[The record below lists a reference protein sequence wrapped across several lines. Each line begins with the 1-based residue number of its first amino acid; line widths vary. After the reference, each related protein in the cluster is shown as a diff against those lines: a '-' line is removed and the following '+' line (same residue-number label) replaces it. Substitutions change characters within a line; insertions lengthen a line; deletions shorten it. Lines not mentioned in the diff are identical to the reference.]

1 MEEFTREF
9 LYLSPKE
16 IGVHPVLKYFEEN
29 GAFSYTDHELTR
41 LVASFQVIGPLQ
53 PILIT
58 PADENE
64 EGFKWW
70 RVAGKLRIAA
80 AKKAGCNIPCYIRK
94 FASDEEVVRAARYE
108 NSIRRHWD
116 MDRLNSEDELI
127 DKLMSQRSRNRLKNT
142 RQLHPGWHKLMK
154 SGLIRHYDDSLITQ
168 LKELDYELQEALSD
182 IYENIMS
189 IKVSKGD
196 KESEEAGIK
205 QAAIEEVKKKFE
217 EEIAGYNKKNK
228 ELLSAVMRLQ
238 EEIEEMKQSKSKLD
252 EVNHDQLAA
261 RYEKRM
267 AALRTEKHE
276 KEAEITRLKNEL
288 YNAHQKFT
296 AESDLV
302 RGERFK
308 YIASD
313 LNILADS
320 TLTRLEQL
328 TRAITI
334 TLKGE
339 GIPATKDTILVLND
353 QIEKFAEKFSKQVSA
368 LKSSIINQLNHQHH
382 QREEPKYNISDN

>member
-1 MEEFTREF
+1 MESIVKLQKEF
-9 LYLSPKE
+9 
-16 IGVHPVLKYFEEN
+16 
-29 GAFSYTDHELTR
+29 A
-41 LVASFQVIGPLQ
+41 
-53 PILIT
+53 
-58 PADENE
+58 
-64 EGFKWW
+64 
-70 RVAGKLRIAA
+70 
-80 AKKAGCNIPCYIRK
+80 
-94 FASDEEVVRAARYE
+94 
-108 NSIRRHWD
+108 
-116 MDRLNSEDELI
+116 
-127 DKLMSQRSRNRLKNT
+127 
-142 RQLHPGWHKLMK
+142 
-154 SGLIRHYDDSLITQ
+154 
-168 LKELDYELQEALSD
+168 ELQKAKNEVAD
-182 IYENIMS
+182 I
-189 IKVSKGD
+189 D
-196 KESEEAGIK
+196 
-205 QAAIEEVKKKFE
+205 
-217 EEIAGYNKKNK
+217 EIA
-228 ELLSAVMRLQ
+228 
-238 EEIEEMKQSKSKLD
+238 D
-252 EVNHDQLAA
+252 

-308 YIASD
+308 HITSD

-368 LKSSIINQLNHQHH
+368 LKSSIINRLNH

>member
-64 EGFKWW
+64 EGVNWW

-80 AKKAGCNIPCYIRK
+80 AKKVGCNIPCYIRK

-108 NSIRRHWD
+108 NSIRRHWN

-127 DKLMSQRSRNRLKNT
+127 DKLMSQRSRSRLKNT
-142 RQLHPGWHKLMK
+142 KQLHPGWHKLMK
-154 SGLIRHYDDSLITQ
+154 SGLIRHRQDDSLITQ
-168 LKELDYELQEALSD
+168 LKELDYEVQEALTD

-196 KESEEAGIK
+196 KEPEEAGIN
-205 QAAIEEVKKKFE
+205 QAAIEKVKKEFE

-228 ELLSAVMRLQ
+228 ELLTAVKRLQ
-238 EEIEEMKQSKSKLD
+238 EEIEEIQQSKSKSD
-252 EVNHDQLAA
+252 ELNHDQLAA
-261 RYEKRM
+261 RYEKRI

-276 KEAEITRLKNEL
+276 KEAEITRLKSEL

-296 AESDLV
+296 VESDLV

-308 YIASD
+308 HIASD
-313 LNILADS
+313 LSILADS

-334 TLKGE
+334 TLRGE

-353 QIEKFAEKFSKQVSA
+353 QIEKFAEKFSKQVSV
-368 LKSSIINQLNHQHH
+368 LKSNIINQLNHQS
-382 QREEPKYNISDN
+382 EEPKYNISDN